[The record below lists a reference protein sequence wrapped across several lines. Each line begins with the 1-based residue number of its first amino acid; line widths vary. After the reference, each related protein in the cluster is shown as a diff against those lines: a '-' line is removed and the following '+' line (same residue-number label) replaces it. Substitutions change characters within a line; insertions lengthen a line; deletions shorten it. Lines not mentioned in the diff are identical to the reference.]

1 MRVGYTR
8 RRNPLSRESG
18 VISKSFLF
26 SYWKLYYRNLLL
38 KSTTIYIVI
47 DLLKSITIFYSHL
60 LPLNNSW
67 SQLCAFLTILSFFQ
81 LKIVIIWYESPGCA
95 DMVVIQS
102 SGSMVADM
110 ITALTQTIVKHR
122 KMEPLNVDVWKMRMQ
137 LLLKERDLFFFHSWE
152 KRSPQIWR

>member
-26 SYWKLYYRNLLL
+26 SYF
-38 KSTTIYIVI
+38 YIVW
-47 DLLKSITIFYSHL
+47 DLLKSQTIFSFAATQQQLVSALRIPNNFFFLSAKDCYHL
-60 LPLNNSW
+60 VW
-67 SQLCAFLTILSFFQ
+67 
-81 LKIVIIWYESPGCA
+81 EPGCA

-110 ITALTQTIVKHR
+110 IPALTQTIVKHR

-137 LLLKERDLFFFHSWE
+137 LLLKERDLFFFILE
-152 KRSPQIWR
+152 KREARRSGANGFFNQVMLL